1 MNLAIAAGVTIYVDS
16 VAIVAPVEP
25 VVDTN
30 FHHLDIA
37 VVGGERIAGKERGRG
52 RNDEGP
58 VA

>member
-1 MNLAIAAGVTIYVDS
+1 MIRRSQTSIQ
-16 VAIVAPVEP
+16 VAIIAPVEQ
-25 VVDTN
+25 VVDTH